1 MSSRTEWEREYLMA
15 HPIAP
20 KPLGWRW
27 YLGLAGEV
35 MFGLVIV
42 LVVIALLSLV

>member
-1 MSSRTEWEREYLMA
+1 MNRQWEREYLMA

-27 YLGLAGEV
+27 YAGLAVE
-35 MFGLVIV
+35 FLVALAMV
-42 LVVIALLSLV
+42 VVVIALMSVL